1 MSKRLKVLR
10 SDNGGEYLSSE
21 FRDYLSREGIRHELT
36 IPKTP
41 QQNGVAE
48 RMNRTLVE
56 SVRSMLIDAHLP
68 HKFWTEALSTA
79 VYTYLR
85 NRSPTKAVEDKTP
98 YEAWSG
104 DRPNVK
110 HLRVFGCIAYA
121 HVPKDERKKLDSKF
135 RKCIFLGYGAEIK
148 GYQLYDVESIA

>member
-1 MSKRLKVLR
+1 MPKRLKALR
-10 SDNGGEYLSSE
+10 SDKGGEYLSSQ
-21 FRDYLSREGIRHELT
+21 FKDYVSREGIRHEPT

-48 RMNRTLVE
+48 KMNRTLVE
-56 SVRSMLIDAHLP
+56 SVRSILVDAHLP
-68 HKFWTEALSTA
+68 HKFWAKALSTA
-79 VYTYLR
+79 VHLR

-110 HLRVFGCIAYA
+110 HLRVFMKHLQVFGCIAYT
-121 HVPKDERKKLDSKF
+121 HVQCSR
-135 RKCIFLGYGAEIK
+135 
-148 GYQLYDVESIA
+148 

>member
-1 MSKRLKVLR
+1 MESVGKRSPRQKRLKVLR

-21 FRDYLSREGIRHELT
+21 FRDYLSREGIRYELT

-68 HKFWTEALSTA
+68 HKVLG
-79 VYTYLR
+79 
-85 NRSPTKAVEDKTP
+85 RSVIN
-98 YEAWSG
+98 SC
-104 DRPNVK
+104 
-110 HLRVFGCIAYA
+110 VF
-121 HVPKDERKKLDSKF
+121 KK
-135 RKCIFLGYGAEIK
+135 
-148 GYQLYDVESIA
+148 